1 MQYNKKGNNMPK
13 VQPVEEKRVLTRIK
27 LAAGLNLASH
37 TECFSPSSKIETKE
51 EWLKNHDLFMS
62 NHRAFAL
69 VDTASEVYFMD
80 CVTGTLYQLGECM
93 SSSEL
98 KFNEF
103 KRDKERATGFL
114 LSIQRSEI
122 GD

>member
-1 MQYNKKGNNMPK
+1 MSQ
-13 VQPVEEKRVLTRIK
+13 VQPVQEVRSLTRIK
-27 LAAGLNLASH
+27 LAAGLNVASH
-37 TECFSPSSKIETKE
+37 AECFSPSSKIETKE
-51 EWLKNHDLFMS
+51 EWLKDHDLFMS

-80 CVTGTLYQLGECM
+80 AVTGTLYQLGECM

-98 KFNEF
+98 KFNKF
-103 KRDKERATGFL
+103 KRDKERATSFL
-114 LSIQRSEI
+114 LSIQRSET